1 MQRGQGMDI
10 RAILMGLVFAILWSS
25 AFTST
30 RVIVLAAPPL
40 TALVVRFLLSAAL
53 GVLLARA
60 MGQSWR
66 LSRAEWRTVLIF
78 GLCQNALYLG
88 LNWMAMQRVEAS
100 AAAIIASM
108 LPLLVAGAGWLV
120 YGEKLRPMAIVGLL
134 AGFAG
139 VGLIMGSRLSHGLDM
154 PGVIMCLLGVIALTA
169 ATLTVRGA
177 GGGQNV
183 LMIVALQML
192 VGSVA
197 LLPFAAAFEDWGTI
211 QWSWTLV
218 WAFLY
223 TVLAPGLLA
232 TVIWFRLVTRIGA
245 TRAATFHFLTPFLG
259 VSIAAAYLGER
270 FGPTDLIGALIV
282 AGGILM
288 VQLSKAQARG
298 LARADA
304 GGAS

>member
-1 MQRGQGMDI
+1 MDI
-10 RAILMGLVFAILWSS
+10 RAIFMGLTFGLLWSS

-30 RVIVLAAPPL
+30 RVIVLDAPPL
-40 TALVVRFLLSAAL
+40 TALVVRFLLSAVL

-66 LSRAEWRTVLIF
+66 LSRAEWRTVIIF

-88 LNWMAMQRVEAS
+88 LNWVAMQRVEAS
-100 AAAIIASM
+100 AASIIASM
-108 LPLLVAGAGWLV
+108 LPLLVAAAGWLF
-120 YGEKLRPMAIVGLL
+120 YGEKLRPMAIAGLG

-139 VGLIMGSRLSHGLDM
+139 VALIMGSRLTDGLD
-154 PGVIMCLLGVIALTA
+154 PLGVVMCLIAVVALTA
-169 ATLTVRGA
+169 ATLVLRGT

-192 VGSVA
+192 VGALA
-197 LLPFAAAFEDWGTI
+197 LLPLAAAFEDMGAV
-211 QWSWTLV
+211 QWSWKLV
-218 WAFLY
+218 WAFIY

-232 TVIWFRLVTRIGA
+232 TFIWFRLVGRIGA

-259 VSIAAAYLGER
+259 VSIAAAFLGER
-270 FGPTDLIGALIV
+270 FGPADLVGALVI

-288 VQLSKAQARG
+288 VQLSKVQAR
-298 LARADA
+298 AP
-304 GGAS
+304 GG

>member
-1 MQRGQGMDI
+1 MDI
-10 RAILMGLVFAILWSS
+10 RAIFMGLIFAILWSS

-40 TALVVRFLLSAAL
+40 TALVLRFFLSAVL
-53 GVLLARA
+53 GVMLARG

-66 LSRAEWRTVLIF
+66 LSRAEWRTVIIF

-88 LNWMAMQRVEAS
+88 LNWVAMQRVEAS

-108 LPLLVAGAGWLV
+108 LPLLVAAAGWLIH
-120 YGEKLRPMAIVGLL
+120 GERLRLMAIAGLI

-139 VGLIMGSRLSHGLDM
+139 VGMIMGSRLSAGLDG
-154 PGVIMCLLGVIALTA
+154 PGVIMCLIAVVALTA
-169 ATLTVRGA
+169 ATLTVRGT
-177 GGGQNV
+177 GGGRNV

-197 LLPFAAAFEDWGTI
+197 LFPFAVLFEDMADV
-211 QWSWTLV
+211 QWSWTLI

-232 TVIWFRLVTRIGA
+232 TFIWFRLVSRIGA

-259 VSIAAAYLGER
+259 VSIAAAFLGER
-270 FGPTDLIGALIV
+270 FGPVDLIGAMVV

-288 VQLSKAQARG
+288 VQLSRVQ
-298 LARADA
+298 RA
-304 GGAS
+304 G